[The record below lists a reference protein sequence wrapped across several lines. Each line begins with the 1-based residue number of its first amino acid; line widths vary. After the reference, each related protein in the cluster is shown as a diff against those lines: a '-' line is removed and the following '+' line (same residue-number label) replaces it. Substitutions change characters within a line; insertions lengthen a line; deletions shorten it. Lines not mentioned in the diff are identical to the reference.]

1 MMLRFLPSASES
13 ELRLAILECGR
24 LCYDRRLVS
33 SSDGNISVRLGENA
47 VLITPSGFS
56 KGRMQAEDLL
66 HLDLEGNVI
75 ASTLGRR
82 VSSES
87 PMHLEVYRQR
97 PDVCAVIHAHPPFAT
112 ALTVAGL
119 DFPQDVLP
127 EVTLTLGEV
136 PVTPYATSSSYHN
149 ADAIRPFIKDHDA
162 LLLSQHG
169 SLTVGKHLE
178 EALIHLERLESV
190 AEVFWRAQM
199 LGHVKRIPPEALEEL
214 NAIRGRLFGT

>member
-1 MMLRFLPSASES
+1 MRFLPSATEM
-13 ELRLAILECGR
+13 ELRLAILACGR
-24 LCYDRRLVS
+24 VCYDRRLVS
-33 SSDGNISVRLGENA
+33 SSDGNISVRLQDGSL
-47 VLITPSGFS
+47 LITPSGFS
-56 KGRMQAEDLL
+56 KARMQADDLL

-75 ASTLGRR
+75 ASAPGRR

-87 PMHLEVYRQR
+87 PMHIEVYRQR
-97 PDVCAVIHAHPPFAT
+97 PDMRAVIHAHPPFAT
-112 ALTVAGL
+112 ALTVAGF

-127 EVTLTLGEV
+127 EVMLTLGEV

-169 SLTVGKHLE
+169 SLTVGEDLE
-178 EALIHLERLESV
+178 GALIHLERLESV

-199 LGHVKRIPPEALEEL
+199 LGHVERIPPEALEEL
-214 NAIRGRLFGT
+214 IAIRGRPFGT